1 MSQEVYNNLI
11 TAISH
16 DNLAL
21 FSATTKD
28 HLNLKFGRFPI
39 LSLCYLYNSKKILKK
54 YRKELW
60 QVKDYTTINEPFEFY
75 QKFRSVAGRTLRLY
89 TNEKATVSP
98 IEMLAILHED
108 NLVKKLYRK
117 HKHTLLDKVKRNLK
131 SIYTIYNQDPY
142 ILTYKIKLKPRK
154 LTRKERLPYKLAI
167 SSALAMIV
175 IFVSTLLTLNFTIGL
190 GTESN
195 PYKIYTEKQFLSALN
210 STAYY
215 KLEDNLQLENI
226 DIETFKGKID
236 GNNKLITMTSI
247 PNNYLIETNKGTI
260 KNIKIVYPETT
271 QNIES
276 SLSLFVNENKGT
288 INNVKISCDRL
299 TLYCKKTN
307 SEDIYITGIAKNNS
321 GLIDNCLVQFDCNV
335 TTTNNGECFVGGV
348 TGENSGTIRNTTIST
363 NSSIIA
369 NEADL
374 SGIAITNTKTGKIT
388 NCTNHSNIHQ
398 SSQINEWSP
407 TIAGIALTNYGT
419 IDRAINKGNLSIV
432 STNNTN
438 NAQGNIF
445 VGGISANNFGTIN
458 KSLNS
463 GNITTSSLRLLTYA
477 GGIVGYSSYWIEN
490 EITYY
495 PLLNNC
501 GASGTINVTTENE
514 NIFAFVGG
522 IGGSYQYGE
531 IIDCYSLCDFT
542 NSATED
548 KYFFGLLLGS
558 SYLDIWFNNIYLSPS
573 NIYLAYTDTVEHH
586 IGSLINGSSIVS
598 TGIDLNEGITVTTE
612 EQIKLQEIY
621 FDE

>member
-11 TAISH
+11 EAISQ

-21 FSATTKD
+21 FSANYKD
-28 HLNLKFGRFPI
+28 CINIKFGRFPI
-39 LSLCYLYNSKKILKK
+39 LTLCYLYNSRKILSKFG
-54 YRKELW
+54 KELW
-60 QVKDYTTINEPFEFY
+60 NVKDYKTVNEPFCVY
-75 QKFRSVAGRTLRLY
+75 QKFKNVAGRTLRLY
-89 TNEKATVSP
+89 TNEKATITP

-108 NLVKKLYRK
+108 GLVKKLYRK

-131 SIYTIYNQDPY
+131 SIYTIYNQEPY
-142 ILTYKIKLKPRK
+142 ILTYKIKLKPKK
-154 LTRKERLPYKLAI
+154 LTCRERRPYRIALA
-167 SSALAMIV
+167 SALTMVV
-175 IFVSTLLTLNFTIGL
+175 IFVSTVLTLNFTIGL
-190 GTESN
+190 GTLAN
-195 PYKIYTEKQFLSALN
+195 PYKIYTEKQFLSALR

-215 KLEDNLQLENI
+215 RLEDDLQLDSV
-226 DIETFKGKID
+226 DIETFNGKLD
-236 GNNKLITMTSI
+236 GNNKKITMSSI
-247 PNNYLIETNKGTI
+247 PKDYIIETNKGTI
-260 KNIKIVYPETT
+260 KNLQIDYPDTT
-271 QNIES
+271 QNINT
-276 SLSLFVNENKGT
+276 SLSLFVKENNGI
-288 INNVKISCDRL
+288 INNIKISCNKL
-299 TLYCKKTN
+299 TLYCEKNN
-307 SEDIYITGIAKNNS
+307 SEDIYITGIAKNNN
-321 GLIDNCLVQFDCNV
+321 GVIDNCLVQFDCNV
-335 TTTNNGECFVGGV
+335 TTVNNGECFISGIA
-348 TGENSGTIRNTTIST
+348 GENSGTIRNSILNE
-363 NSSIIA
+363 NSNIIA

-374 SGIAITNTKTGKIT
+374 SGIAIINSKTGKIN

-398 SSQINEWSP
+398 SSQTNEWSP
-407 TIAGIALTNYGT
+407 TISGIALTNYGT
-419 IDRAINKGNLSIV
+419 IDNAINRGNLSV
-432 STNNTN
+432 SSTNNTN

-458 KSLNS
+458 KSLNT
-463 GNITTSSLRLLTYA
+463 GNLTTSSLRLITYV
-477 GGIVGYSSYWIEN
+477 GGIVGYSSYWTEN
-490 EITYY
+490 ENTYY

-501 GASGTINVTTENE
+501 GTKGTINVSTENE

-531 IIDCYSLCDFT
+531 IIDCYSLCNFT
-542 NSATED
+542 NFATED